1 MCFGEL
7 CLQDGP
13 KPNKFSTHL
22 DVLPFCAVLAFIHE
36 QQYISMLDHFD
47 IIASF
52 YDRLIG
58 PPDTSRLRRL
68 LKLPAEG
75 WLLDGGGGT
84 GRVSNHLRPLVSG
97 LVVSDLSHR
106 MLAKA
111 REKDIRP
118 VQAHAEQLPFADGFF
133 DRVLVVDALHH
144 FCNQHESIS
153 DLLRV
158 LKPGGRMV
166 IEEPDFTHNGVKV
179 LALIEKMLL
188 MRSHFHTP
196 EEIQRMFISHSV
208 AAHIERDN
216 RYTAWIIADKI

>member
-1 MCFGEL
+1 MRLNVKTNYSVFAS
-7 CLQDGP
+7 
-13 KPNKFSTHL
+13 KPESHY
-22 DVLPFCAVLAFIHE
+22 LP
-36 QQYISMLDHFD
+36 MLDHFD

-58 PPDTSRLRRL
+58 PPDISRLHRL
-68 LKLPAEG
+68 LKLPVGG
-75 WLLDGGGGT
+75 WLLDAGGGT
-84 GRVSNHLRPLVSG
+84 GRVSAHFRTFVER

-111 REKDIRP
+111 RKKDIRP
-118 VQAHAEQLPFADGFF
+118 VQAHAEKLPFVDEFF

-144 FCNQHESIS
+144 FCSQHESIS

-166 IEEPDFTHNGVKV
+166 IEEPDFTHKGVKI

-188 MRSHFHTP
+188 MRSHFHSP
-196 EEIQRMFISHSV
+196 EEIQGMIMSNNVS
-208 AAHIERDN
+208 AHIERDH
-216 RYTAWIIADKI
+216 RYTAWIIADKV